1 MSELQPENDYDID
14 SSETEEVVQDH
25 EETDVEEVSEDQ
37 ETGSDSATDDT
48 AKERA
53 VEFSEEQQRVLNEA
67 IGKKVFKQRE
77 AERERDRLAK
87 ELDELRKQ
95 VPAQKRPEVPE
106 LPDPYALTDEQYRQ
120 QQAKRDDA
128 LRQAAAYDARQSQL
142 QEQEQRV
149 KAQQEQARQEQLRE
163 VVGTYTQRATKLGIK
178 SEELQEASQIC
189 GAFGLGGNDPLTQFI
204 LADEQG
210 PLITKYLA
218 KNPLELEQLVNM
230 PATQAAVRI
239 ATLVKQKAVALKPKV
254 NTAPDPV
261 DSPRSSGTG
270 QKTRGPVGATFE

>member
-1 MSELQPENDYDID
+1 MSELQPDNDLAIEFDD
-14 SSETEEVVQDH
+14 SDH
-25 EETDVEEVSEDQ
+25 EEPEQVEQEASEGSEGQ
-37 ETGSDSATDDT
+37 ETDSDPASDDT

-87 ELDELRKQ
+87 ELEELRKQ
-95 VPAQKRPEVPE
+95 VPAQRRPEVPE
-106 LPDPYALTDEQYRQ
+106 LPDPYALTDEQYKA
-120 QQAKRDDA
+120 QQAKRDQA
-128 LRQAAAYDARQSQL
+128 LREAAAFDARQQSLNEQAQRL
-142 QEQEQRV
+142 Q
-149 KAQQEQARQEQLRE
+149 AQQEQARQDELMA
-163 VVGTYTQRATKLGIK
+163 VVGTYTQRAKALGVK
-178 SEELQEASQIC
+178 PEELQEASQVC

-204 LADEQG
+204 LADDQG

-218 KNPLELEQLVNM
+218 KNPLELEQLVAM

-239 ATLVKQKAVALKPKV
+239 ATTIRAKAVALKPKV

-261 DSPRSSGTG
+261 DTPRSTGTG
-270 QKTRGPVGATFE
+270 QKKRGPVGATFE